1 MISTV
6 YISSKYYANLAIFNN
21 KTKIKIKSFK
31 KSSQHNNYLYF
42 YLHNL
47 SNVSPTTLL
56 INRNEYCK
64 FTTS

>member
-31 KSSQHNNYLYF
+31 KSSQHNNYLYI
-42 YLHNL
+42 YLHKCK
-47 SNVSPTTLL
+47 SNYTS
-56 INRNEYCK
+56 NQSYKYCK
-64 FTTS
+64 FATS